1 MISWI
6 IWIPVKYYNLTD
18 KVAIVTGASRGIG
31 EAIATQL
38 SNCGAKINLI
48 ARNSDKLDV
57 VKDAINSEGGIA
69 ESMAGDVS
77 NLNSFSEI
85 VTNTIDKWGRIDI
98 LVNNAGVARD
108 NIIMRMK
115 EDDWDSVMNIN
126 LKGCFNGI
134 KSVTRPMI
142 KNKAGRIINITSV
155 IGQIGNAGQ
164 CNYAASKAGIL
175 GLTKSMAK
183 ELGSRNITV
192 NAVAPGYITTDMT
205 NELNDDTKNKMK
217 SSIPLG
223 RLGNPIDVANLVCFL
238 ASDEAGYITG
248 QTFNVDGGMVMI

>member
-1 MISWI
+1 M
-6 IWIPVKYYNLTD
+6 PVKCCNLTD

-31 EAIATQL
+31 EAIAKQL
-38 SNCGAKINLI
+38 SSCGAKIILI
-48 ARNSDKLDV
+48 ARNSDQLV
-57 VKDAINSEGGIA
+57 AVKETIISNGGIA

-77 NLNSFSEI
+77 NLNSISEI
-85 VTNTIDKWGRIDI
+85 VTNTIDKWGQIDI
-98 LVNNAGVARD
+98 LVNNAGIARD

-115 EDDWDSVMNIN
+115 ESDWDSVMNIN

-134 KSVTRPMI
+134 KSVARPMI

-164 CNYAASKAGIL
+164 SNYAASKAGIM

-192 NAVAPGYITTDMT
+192 NAVAPGYISTDMT
-205 NELNDDTKNKMK
+205 NKLNDEVKEQMK
-217 SSIPLG
+217 FSIPLG
-223 RLGNPIDVANLVCFL
+223 RLGTPDDVANLVCFL

>member
-1 MISWI
+1 M
-6 IWIPVKYYNLTD
+6 PVKCCNLTD

-31 EAIATQL
+31 EAIAKQL
-38 SNCGAKINLI
+38 SSCGAKIILI
-48 ARNSDKLDV
+48 ARNSDQLV
-57 VKDAINSEGGIA
+57 AVKETIISNGGIA
-69 ESMAGDVS
+69 ESIAGDVS
-77 NLNSFSEI
+77 NLNSISEI

-98 LVNNAGVARD
+98 LVNNAGIARD

-115 EDDWDSVMNIN
+115 EDDWNSVMNIN

-134 KSVTRPMI
+134 KSVARPMV
-142 KNKAGRIINITSV
+142 KNKSGRIINITSV

-164 CNYAASKAGIL
+164 SNYAASKAGIM

-205 NELNDDTKNKMK
+205 NELNDEVIKQMK

-223 RLGNPIDVANLVCFL
+223 RLGTPDDVANLVCFL

>member
-1 MISWI
+1 M
-6 IWIPVKYYNLTD
+6 PVKCCNLTD

-31 EAIATQL
+31 EAIVKQL
-38 SNCGAKINLI
+38 SSCGAKIILI
-48 ARNSDKLDV
+48 ARNSDQLV
-57 VKDAINSEGGIA
+57 AVKETIISNGGIA
-69 ESMAGDVS
+69 ESIAGDVS
-77 NLNSFSEI
+77 NLNSISEI

-98 LVNNAGVARD
+98 LVNNAGIARD

-134 KSVTRPMI
+134 KSVARPMI

-164 CNYAASKAGIL
+164 SNYAASKAGIM

-205 NELNDDTKNKMK
+205 NELNDEVKKQMK

-223 RLGNPIDVANLVCFL
+223 RLGTPDDVANLVCFL

>member
-1 MISWI
+1 M
-6 IWIPVKYYNLTD
+6 PVKYCELND

-31 EAIATQL
+31 KAIAIQL
-38 SNCGAKINLI
+38 AKCGSKLVLVS
-48 ARNSDKLDV
+48 RNAEALDS
-57 VKDAINSEGGIA
+57 VKESINSQGGNA
-69 ESMAGDVS
+69 VAMSGDIS
-77 NLNSFSEI
+77 SLNSFAEI
-85 VTNTIDKWGRIDI
+85 ITNTVSKWERIDI
-98 LVNNAGVARD
+98 LVNNAGTTRD

-115 EDDWDSVMNIN
+115 EEDWDSVLDIN

-134 KSVTRPMI
+134 KAVTRSMI
-142 KNKAGRIINITSV
+142 KNKAGRIISITSV

-164 CNYAASKAGIL
+164 SNYAASKAGII

-192 NAVAPGYITTDMT
+192 NAVSPGYISTDMT
-205 NELNDDTKNKMK
+205 DKLDEEVKEKMK

-223 RLGNPIDVANLVCFL
+223 RLGTPNDVANLVCFL

>member
-1 MISWI
+1 M
-6 IWIPVKYYNLTD
+6 PVKCCNLTD

-31 EAIATQL
+31 EAIAKQL
-38 SNCGAKINLI
+38 SSCGAKIILI
-48 ARNSDKLDV
+48 ARNSDQLV
-57 VKDAINSEGGIA
+57 AVKETIISNGGIA
-69 ESMAGDVS
+69 ESIAGDVS
-77 NLNSFSEI
+77 NLNSISEI

-98 LVNNAGVARD
+98 LVNNAGIARD

-115 EDDWDSVMNIN
+115 EDEWDSVMNIN

-134 KSVTRPMI
+134 KSVARPMI

-164 CNYAASKAGIL
+164 SNYAASKAGIM

-205 NELNDDTKNKMK
+205 NELNDEVKEQMK

-223 RLGNPIDVANLVCFL
+223 RLGTPDDVANLVCFL

>member
-1 MISWI
+1 M
-6 IWIPVKYYNLTD
+6 KYYNLTD

-31 EAIATQL
+31 EEIATQL

>member
-1 MISWI
+1 M
-6 IWIPVKYYNLTD
+6 PVKCCNLTD

-31 EAIATQL
+31 EAIAKKI
-38 SNCGAKINLI
+38 SSCGAKIILI
-48 ARNSDKLDV
+48 ARNSDQLV
-57 VKDAINSEGGIA
+57 AVKETIISKGGIA

-77 NLNSFSEI
+77 NLNSISEI
-85 VTNTIDKWGRIDI
+85 VTNTIDKWGQIDI
-98 LVNNAGVARD
+98 LVNNAGIARD

-134 KSVTRPMI
+134 KSVARPMI

-164 CNYAASKAGIL
+164 SNYAASKAGIM

-205 NELNDDTKNKMK
+205 NELNDEVKEQLK

-223 RLGNPIDVANLVCFL
+223 RLGTPDDVANLVCFL

>member
-1 MISWI
+1 M
-6 IWIPVKYYNLTD
+6 PVKCCNLTD

-31 EAIATQL
+31 KAIAKQL
-38 SNCGAKINLI
+38 SSCGAKIILI
-48 ARNSDKLDV
+48 ARNSDQLV
-57 VKDAINSEGGIA
+57 AVKETIISNGGIA
-69 ESMAGDVS
+69 ESIAGDVS
-77 NLNSFSEI
+77 NLNSISEI

-98 LVNNAGVARD
+98 LVNNAGIARD

-134 KSVTRPMI
+134 KSVARPMI
-142 KNKAGRIINITSV
+142 KNKTGRIINITSV

-164 CNYAASKAGIL
+164 SNYAASKAGIM

-205 NELNDDTKNKMK
+205 NELNDEVKEQMK

-223 RLGNPIDVANLVCFL
+223 RLGTPDDVANLVCFL

>member
-1 MISWI
+1 M
-6 IWIPVKYYNLTD
+6 PVKCCNLTD

-31 EAIATQL
+31 EAIAKQL
-38 SNCGAKINLI
+38 SSCGAKIILI
-48 ARNSDKLDV
+48 ARNSDQLV
-57 VKDAINSEGGIA
+57 AVKETIISNGGIA
-69 ESMAGDVS
+69 ESIAGDVS
-77 NLNSFSEI
+77 NLNSISEI

-98 LVNNAGVARD
+98 LVNNAGIARD

-134 KSVTRPMI
+134 KSVARPMI

-164 CNYAASKAGIL
+164 SNYAASKAGIM

-205 NELNDDTKNKMK
+205 NELNDEVKEQLK

-223 RLGNPIDVANLVCFL
+223 RLGTPDDVANLVCFL

-248 QTFNVDGGMVMI
+248 QTFNVDCGMVMI

>member
-1 MISWI
+1 M
-6 IWIPVKYYNLTD
+6 PVKCCNLND

-31 EAIATQL
+31 EAIAKQL
-38 SNCGAKINLI
+38 SSCGAKIILI
-48 ARNSDKLDV
+48 ARNSDQLVAVEETIISK
-57 VKDAINSEGGIA
+57 GGIA

-98 LVNNAGVARD
+98 LVNNAGISRD

-134 KSVTRPMI
+134 KSVARPMI

-164 CNYAASKAGIL
+164 SNYAASKAGIM

-205 NELNDDTKNKMK
+205 NELNDEVKEQMK

-223 RLGNPIDVANLVCFL
+223 RLGTPDDVANLACFL

>member
-1 MISWI
+1 M
-6 IWIPVKYYNLTD
+6 KCYNLKE
-18 KVAIVTGASRGIG
+18 KVAIITGASRGIG
-31 EAIATQL
+31 EAIATRL
-38 SNCGAKINLI
+38 SNCGATIILI
-48 ARNSDKLDV
+48 ARNAAKLNIV
-57 VKDAINSEGGIA
+57 QETIISNGGIA
-69 ESMAGDVS
+69 ESIIGDVS
-77 NLNSFSEI
+77 SLDSFADIISS
-85 VTNTIDKWGRIDI
+85 TNEKWGHIDI
-98 LVNNAGVARD
+98 LVNNAGISRD

-115 EDDWDSVMNIN
+115 VEEWDEVMNIN

-134 KSVTRPMI
+134 KSVARPMI
-142 KNKAGRIINITSV
+142 KNKTGRIINITSV
-155 IGQIGNAGQ
+155 IGQIGNSGQ
-164 CNYAASKAGIL
+164 SNYAASKAGII

-205 NELNDDTKNKMK
+205 NELNNDIKEKIK

-223 RLGNPIDVANLVCFL
+223 RLGTPGDVANLVCFL

>member
-1 MISWI
+1 M
-6 IWIPVKYYNLTD
+6 PVKCCNLTD

-31 EAIATQL
+31 EAIAKQL
-38 SNCGAKINLI
+38 SSCGAKIILI
-48 ARNSDKLDV
+48 ARNSDQLV
-57 VKDAINSEGGIA
+57 AVKETIISKGGMA

-77 NLNSFSEI
+77 NLNSISEI

-98 LVNNAGVARD
+98 LVNNAGIARD

-134 KSVTRPMI
+134 KSVARPMI

-164 CNYAASKAGIL
+164 SNYAASKAGIM

-205 NELNDDTKNKMK
+205 NELNDEVKEQLK

-223 RLGNPIDVANLVCFL
+223 RLGTPDDVANLVCFL

>member
-1 MISWI
+1 M
-6 IWIPVKYYNLTD
+6 PVKCCNLTD

-31 EAIATQL
+31 EAIAKQL
-38 SNCGAKINLI
+38 SSCGAKIILI
-48 ARNSDKLDV
+48 ARNSDQLV
-57 VKDAINSEGGIA
+57 TVKESIILNGIA

-77 NLNSFSEI
+77 NLNSISEI

-98 LVNNAGVARD
+98 LVNNAGIARD
-108 NIIMRMK
+108 NIIMRMN
-115 EDDWDSVMNIN
+115 ENEWDSVMNIN

-134 KSVTRPMI
+134 KSVARPMI

-164 CNYAASKAGIL
+164 SNYAASKAGIM

-205 NELNDDTKNKMK
+205 NELNDEVKEQMK

-223 RLGNPIDVANLVCFL
+223 RLGTPDDVANLVCFL

-248 QTFNVDGGMVMI
+248 QTFNVDGGIVMI

>member
-1 MISWI
+1 M
-6 IWIPVKYYNLTD
+6 PVKCCNLTD

-31 EAIATQL
+31 EAIAKQL
-38 SNCGAKINLI
+38 SSCGAKIILI
-48 ARNSDKLDV
+48 ARNSDQLV
-57 VKDAINSEGGIA
+57 AVKETIISNGGIA
-69 ESMAGDVS
+69 ESIAGDVS
-77 NLNSFSEI
+77 NLNSISEI

-98 LVNNAGVARD
+98 LVNNAGIARD

-134 KSVTRPMI
+134 KSVARPMI
-142 KNKAGRIINITSV
+142 KNKTGRIINITSV

-164 CNYAASKAGIL
+164 SNYAASKAGIM

-205 NELNDDTKNKMK
+205 NELNDEVKEQLK

-223 RLGNPIDVANLVCFL
+223 RLGTPDDVANLVCFL